1 MPSTPEVL
9 TQLFTALNL
18 AVLGIAVPL
27 IWAAVRGYRG
37 TPWGRVIAPL
47 PWVAGALLLWAVVA
61 LLPLSIWVVGTFA
74 AVAWGVATVGA
85 AVIGVRAYRLF
96 TGGVTL

>member
-1 MPSTPEVL
+1 MAAPTDVL
-9 TQLFTALNL
+9 TQLFTALTL
-18 AVLGIAVPL
+18 AVIGIAVPL
-27 IWAAVRGYRG
+27 SWVAVGGYRD
-37 TPWGRVIAPL
+37 TPWGRVIGPL

-74 AVAWGVATVGA
+74 ALSWGVATVGV